1 MGNLRTFTVVAA
13 AVACGACEST
23 VAPPAGDPF
32 VGKWTCDETRTLT
45 FATPT
50 GTPDASATTRYSLVV
65 SSTIGNFSA
74 YAQDEAGASCKL
86 DYNEMD
92 KSAVLVSGQSCTD
105 GGGMTLTYKMGT
117 ADITT
122 AGLQTNLA
130 FDFSG
135 TIAQSGSATAV
146 DATGSGTITST
157 CWKVYTTGGG
167 AGVGGGGW

>member
-1 MGNLRTFTVVAA
+1 MGNLRTFAVVAA

-32 VGKWTCDETRTLT
+32 LGGWTCDETRTLT
-45 FATPT
+45 FATPA
-50 GTPDASATTRYSLVV
+50 GTPDASAKTRYSLVV
-65 SSTIGNFSA
+65 STSNGKLSA
-74 YAQDEAGASCKL
+74 YAQNEAGATCKL

-92 KSAVLVSGQSCTD
+92 KSAVLVSGQSCMD
-105 GGGMTLTYKMGT
+105 GGGMTLIYKMGT

-122 AGLQTNLA
+122 VGLLTNLA

-135 TIAQSGSATAV
+135 TIAQSGGAAAV
-146 DATGSGTITST
+146 DATGSGTVTST
-157 CWKVYTTGGG
+157 CWKTYTGGG